1 MCLINSL
8 KVTSWDLNATSDLQ
22 TQLLFKDIQTKKKK
36 KESLSHVLKVDQR
49 DHYLSRLRFL
59 HAVLGAGWPLT
70 HFVSQKETQAR
81 HQCVGCLIHRRRGAQ
96 LLA

>member
-1 MCLINSL
+1 MQRRTCNRNFFS
-8 KVTSWDLNATSDLQ
+8 KTSRLR
-22 TQLLFKDIQTKKKK
+22 KK

>member
-22 TQLLFKDIQTKKKK
+22 SQV
-36 KESLSHVLKVDQR
+36 SLSHVLKVDQR